1 MSLLKFLVYPL
12 SLGFS
17 VSSFAAQP
25 YLGLQVGSNF
35 FTQKQ
40 TITAFDVTG
49 EINRWQSNDGF
60 EGGLL
65 LGVRWVT
72 KPTYLLDAELFAS
85 YYADD
90 ISVKNTL
97 TGPPFVDHLDQ
108 NLGYSFGARILPA
121 YVIRP
126 NLSLFGL
133 LGYIQTQLKSN
144 SLDGVTEGLSGNQ
157 SVIFNGVQCG
167 FGINIDFNSG
177 FRLRMQDSYAFYG
190 SRNITTPS
198 IGLDNQLIS
207 FNIRPYANQV
217 SLSLIK
223 QFS

>member
-1 MSLLKFLVYPL
+1 M
-12 SLGFS
+12 
-17 VSSFAAQP
+17 
-25 YLGLQVGSNF
+25 
-35 FTQKQ
+35 
-40 TITAFDVTG
+40 
-49 EINRWQSNDGF
+49 
-60 EGGLL
+60 
-65 LGVRWVT
+65 
-72 KPTYLLDAELFAS
+72 
-85 YYADD
+85 
-90 ISVKNTL
+90 
-97 TGPPFVDHLDQ
+97 
-108 NLGYSFGARILPA
+108 
-121 YVIRP
+121 
-126 NLSLFGL
+126 
-133 LGYIQTQLKSN
+133 
-144 SLDGVTEGLSGNQ
+144 DGVTEGLSGNQ

>member
-12 SLGFS
+12 SLGLS
-17 VSSFAAQP
+17 VISFAAQP
-25 YLGLQVGSNF
+25 YLGLQLGSNF

-49 EINRWQSNDGF
+49 EMNRWQSNDGF
-60 EGGLL
+60 EGGLV
-65 LGVRWVT
+65 LGGRWMT
-72 KPTYLLDAELFAS
+72 KPTYLWDAELFAS
-85 YYADD
+85 YNVDD
-90 ISVKNTL
+90 INVKNTL
-97 TGPPFVDHLDQ
+97 TGPPFVTDLDQ
-108 NLGYSFGARILPA
+108 KLGYSFGVRVLPA
-121 YVIRP
+121 YVIQP

-144 SLDGVTEGLSGNQ
+144 SPDGVTEGLSGNQ

-167 FGINIDFNSG
+167 FGINVDFNNG
-177 FRLRMQDSYAFYG
+177 YRLRMQDSYAFYG
-190 SRNITTPS
+190 SRNMTTPS
-198 IGLDNQLIS
+198 VGLDNQLIT